1 MESYRTY
8 LLNITIPAIF
18 FIAFPV
24 WSTPASPEFHQ
35 IIDGDSDSYEAFN
48 RSFFS
53 YQHPILKLATHSSLC
68 KLDLQNSDHMAIR
81 NTAFIQKK
89 EQSHLYIGAYF
100 LCSEIASISELKP
113 VPTDVT
119 QLYMFE
125 GLSALRSGSISFIR
139 EAASLMITKDKLT
152 KEDAV
157 SLARYLGITDKI
169 SVVHDSR
176 LTGSIYPFVT
186 FSTVDAENSK
196 EISTSKHRLI
206 SVYSSDFGVFIYE
219 REKISRK
226 LEPWH
231 PLDIKRHIKAIS
243 LLQSGVGD
251 SSLDSYVLK
260 NQPEAEGAYFLENV
274 AFALRLEFENNNFG
288 YPLLLRLDKDPDNFG
303 HLALVIDAN
312 TINIEND
319 WLYYTEAWF
328 ASTTIQDDPS
338 LNLATNLPKI
348 IIKKKAKVSCKRKLR
363 TDLFTSLNRIGA
375 KDNWEAANP
384 EFREVGDHESA
395 LTKIL
400 CDDQIPS
407 QNATSILRSLDSLF
421 RYDFYNFPN
430 YSISALR
437 LSYEHTLFIGDQ

>member
-8 LLNITIPAIF
+8 LLNITLPAIF

-24 WSTPASPEFHQ
+24 WSTPASPEYHQ

-48 RSFFS
+48 RSFFAS
-53 YQHPILKLATHSSLC
+53 EYPILKLATHSSLC
-68 KLDLQNSDHMAIR
+68 KLDLQNPDHMTVR

-89 EQSHLYIGAYF
+89 EQSHRYIGAYF
-100 LCSEIASISELKP
+100 LCSEIASISELKL

-119 QLYMFE
+119 QLYTFE
-125 GLSALRSGSISFIR
+125 GLSALRSGSIRFVR
-139 EAASLMITKDKLT
+139 EAASLMVTKDKLS
-152 KEDAV
+152 KEDAT
-157 SLARYLGITDKI
+157 SLARNLGITDKI
-169 SVVHDSR
+169 STVHDSR
-176 LTGSIYPFVT
+176 LTRSIYPFFT

-196 EISTSKHRLI
+196 DNSMPKHRLI

-219 REKISRK
+219 REKVSRN

-260 NQPEAEGAYFLENV
+260 NQPEAESAYFLENV
-274 AFALRLEFENNNFG
+274 VFALRLEFENNDFG

-303 HLALVIDAN
+303 HFALVIDAN
-312 TINIEND
+312 TIRLEND
-319 WLYYTEAWF
+319 WLYYTDAMF
-328 ASTTIQDDPS
+328 ASTTNQDDPS

-348 IIKKKAKVSCKRKLR
+348 IFKRKAKVSCKRELR
-363 TDLFTSLNRIGA
+363 TDLFTSFSLIGA
-375 KDNWEAANP
+375 KDNWEANNP
-384 EFREVGDHESA
+384 EFREIGDHASA

-407 QNATSILRSLDSLF
+407 QNPISILRSLDSFF
-421 RYDFYNFPN
+421 RYDFYNLPN
-430 YSISALR
+430 YSLSAFR